1 MKSERSDMY
10 TVQRMEIKRLPSEFT
25 HEWHGFDFKLIER
38 IGNLAWYETRYIG
51 GTKLK
56 GYVVIKIRIRRGG
69 KLPSGTVLLDYEEFP
84 PESSFGKSGSFF
96 LPTSREIAESEFKR
110 LVAEAKKSLRT
121 QN

>member
-1 MKSERSDMY
+1 MY
-10 TVQRMEIKRLPSEFT
+10 TVHQLEIKRLPSEFT
-25 HEWHGFDFKLIER
+25 RKWHGFDYKLIER

-56 GYVVIKIRIRRGG
+56 GYVVAKIRTRRGG
-69 KLPSGTVLLDYEEFP
+69 KLPSGTVLPDYEEFP

-110 LVAEAKKSLRT
+110 LVAEVKKKVFEPKINYAKR
-121 QN
+121 

>member
-1 MKSERSDMY
+1 MY
-10 TVQRMEIKRLPSEFT
+10 TVHQLEIKILSSEFT
-25 HEWHGFDFKLIER
+25 HERHGFDYKLIER

-51 GTKLK
+51 GTELI
-56 GYVVIKIRIRRGG
+56 GYVVAKIRTRRGG